1 MNQQSLVKHIAAIV
15 TLDAKNV
22 SGGSPIFV
30 AGNRKEQEEIAF
42 LLGRL
47 LDGMVHDLG
56 NGTLI
61 VVKH

>member
-1 MNQQSLVKHIAAIV
+1 MEQRSLVKQIAAIV
-15 TLDAKNV
+15 TQNAQNV
-22 SGGSPIFV
+22 SGGCPIFI
-30 AGNRKEQEEIAF
+30 ASSRKEQEEIAF